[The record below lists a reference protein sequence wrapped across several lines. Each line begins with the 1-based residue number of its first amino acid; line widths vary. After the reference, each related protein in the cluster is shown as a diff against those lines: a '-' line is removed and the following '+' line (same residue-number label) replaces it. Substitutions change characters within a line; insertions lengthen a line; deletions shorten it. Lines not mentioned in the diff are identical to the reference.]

1 MLRNRTT
8 DITDYFPLQK
18 SLIFEQINS
27 LWKQP
32 CLLAPRHSR
41 NAFPGQMSLTTRH
54 EERRLFSHARNKKN
68 VEFEQISVD
77 FRAICSLCYV
87 LFRLNIAGCS
97 WKEVI
102 CERLYWEPK
111 ADEKM
116 TIRSVVLYR
125 LPQLNTFRNLWFLW
139 LSTEKGK

>member
-54 EERRLFSHARNKKN
+54 EERRLFSQARNKKMLN
-68 VEFEQISVD
+68 SSKSVLIFEQFVDCATFFFGLILPGAVGRKWSVNVC
-77 FRAICSLCYV
+77 IE
-87 LFRLNIAGCS
+87 NPNPM
-97 WKEVI
+97 K
-102 CERLYWEPK
+102 
-111 ADEKM
+111 KM

-139 LSTEKGK
+139 LSTDKGK